1 MSPGNGTMSLAM
13 RMLRRNGAAPE
24 LRVLLLALVIAIASV
39 TTVGFFADRVQAAL
53 DRQANELLGGD
64 LVLISDHPVPDN
76 FAQLA
81 ETNHLV
87 IARTRTF
94 PSMVS
99 GGEGVNLAE
108 IKAVSPAFPLRGRIR
123 VVDAAGAAER
133 EVEGGPAP
141 GTVWIGLPLAARL
154 SLKVGDTLDVGRA
167 KLRIAELIAREP
179 DSVLDYFGIAPR
191 VMMNEADLEATGL
204 MQVGSRVA
212 HRLLVRG
219 EPDAVEKFREAA
231 KPKLGRG
238 ERLEGVRDARSEV
251 RIALERS
258 QRFLGLASLLSV
270 VLASVAVALSA
281 RRFSQRQVDAAA
293 LMRCVGASQS
303 QIFWLH
309 AWQFVVLGVVACILG
324 ALIGYGAQAVLAN
337 WLTAFFTVA
346 LPLPGPLPALR
357 GMIIGLVLLLGFTLP
372 PLIRLRSVSTLRVL
386 RREMALAEPFSTAA
400 FALGLV
406 ALASLIVWQ
415 AGDVKLGVI
424 AVGGF
429 AAALGVAALAGYALI
444 RTVAHLRGAAKG
456 PWRYGLANL
465 RRRTGASL
473 VQIMALGLGIMAML
487 MLTLVRTELITAWQ
501 QSMPPDM
508 PNRFAINIQG
518 DQLPDV
524 TRAFAGFGLTMPDLY
539 PMVRGRLMSI
549 GDRAVSAAAYPDERA
564 RRLVEREFNLSYVEK
579 LRPDNRIVAGK
590 FWAADARDPQFSV
603 EEGLAKT
610 LGIHVG
616 DTLAFD
622 VAGSRFSAKVTSLRK
637 VDWDSFKPNFYVLA
651 TPAVLEGYPASWITS
666 FFLPPGREDVI
677 AKLVQQFP
685 NVSVIDLS
693 ALMAQF
699 QRITD
704 QVSRAVEFVFL
715 FAIAAGLVVLFAAIT
730 STQDERVFE
739 GAILRTL
746 GASTR
751 QLTVLQL
758 AEFLAIGLLS
768 GAVAAAGAVS
778 LALVLSERVLG
789 VPYVIHAGLP
799 LAGVVVGTLGV
810 AIAGLI
816 GTRRA
821 VSSPPLQTIRAV
833 T

>member
-1 MSPGNGTMSLAM
+1 MRLAM
-13 RMLRRNGAAPE
+13 RMLRRNASAPE
-24 LRVLLLALVIAIASV
+24 LRVLLLALAIAIASV

-64 LVLISDHPVPDN
+64 LVIIADHPVAAK
-76 FAQLA
+76 FTELA
-81 ETNHLV
+81 AGDGLAA
-87 IARTRTF
+87 ARTRTF

-99 GGEGVNLAE
+99 GAGGVNLAE
-108 IKAVSPAFPLRGRIR
+108 VKAVSPGFPLRGRIR
-123 VVDAAGAAER
+123 VVDAPGGVEH
-133 EVEGGPAP
+133 EVEGGPAA

-154 SLKVGDTLDVGRA
+154 GLGVGDALKVGRA
-167 KLRIAELIAREP
+167 ELRIAALIAREP

-191 VMMNEADLEATGL
+191 VLMNEADLDATGL
-204 MQVGSRVA
+204 IQVGSRVT

-219 EPDAVEKFREAA
+219 DAKAVERFRAQA
-231 KPKLGRG
+231 KPLIGRG

-270 VLASVAVALSA
+270 VLASVAVALAA

-293 LMRCVGASQS
+293 MMRCLGASQA

-309 AWQFVVLGVVACILG
+309 AWQFVALGIAACV
-324 ALIGYGAQAVLAN
+324 IGGLVGYAAQAVLAR
-337 WLTAFFTVA
+337 WLGAFFTVA
-346 LPLPGPLPALR
+346 LPLPGPWPGVR
-357 GMIIGLVLLLGFTLP
+357 GVVIGMVLLLGFTLP

-386 RREMALAEPFSTAA
+386 RRELALAEPFSAIA
-400 FALGLV
+400 FALGLA
-406 ALASLIVWQ
+406 ALAGLIVWQ
-415 AGDVKLGVI
+415 AGDVKLGAI
-424 AVGGF
+424 ALGGF
-429 AAALGVAALAGYALI
+429 AAALAVAALAGYALI
-444 RTVAHLRGAAKG
+444 RAVARMRGAARG

-473 VQIMALGLGIMAML
+473 VQIIALGLGIMAML
-487 MLTLVRTELITAWQ
+487 LLTLVRTELITAWQ

-518 DQLPDV
+518 DQLPEV
-524 TRAFAGFGLTMPDLY
+524 KRQFAQMGLTMPDLY
-539 PMVRGRLMSI
+539 PMVRGRLVSI
-549 GDRAVSAAAYPDERA
+549 GERAVSADAYTDERA
-564 RRLVEREFNLSYVEK
+564 RRLVEREFNLSWADR
-579 LRPDNRIVAGK
+579 LRADNRVVGGRFWDAG
-590 FWAADARDPQFSV
+590 ARDPQFSV

-610 LGIHVG
+610 LGIRVG
-616 DTLAFD
+616 DVLAFD

-637 VDWDSFKPNFYVLA
+637 VDWDSFKPNFYVIA
-651 TPAVLEGYPASWITS
+651 TPPLLEGYPASWITS
-666 FFLPPGREDVI
+666 FYLPPGRDEVV

-751 QLTVLQL
+751 QLATLQL

-768 GAVAAAGAVS
+768 GMVAAGGAVG
-778 LALVLSERVLG
+778 LAVVLSDRVLG
-789 VPYVIHAGLP
+789 VPYVVHPLLP
-799 LAGVVVGTLGV
+799 LAGIVVGGLGV
-810 AIAGLI
+810 AIAGMI

-821 VSSPPLQTIRAV
+821 VSSPPLQAIRAV